1 MVTEEQMTGV
11 KKMLIEQLRLRMDPE
26 ALTNAMPLFGDG
38 LGLDSVDAI
47 ELVAAIERAYGIVIT
62 NEGKAR
68 EAFRNVETLAEYI
81 VAEGGRL

>member
-1 MVTEEQMTGV
+1 MEPSAIGDDT
-11 KKMLIEQLRLRMDPE
+11 
-26 ALTNAMPLFGDG
+26 PLFRDG

-68 EAFRNVETLAEYI
+68 EAFQNVGTLADFI
-81 VAEGGRL
+81 VHEGGRL